1 MKEHDKVLQRK
12 KNIILATV
20 MLFVLNAVL
29 IIPLTNV
36 TPDQTG
42 MQITSWNKIFI
53 HVRLFS
59 FLMYIVYLF
68 SLFEKTA
75 KIEKRI
81 AKFIVAHI
89 DIIFLYA
96 IFVYLVIYELYTAY
110 FANYF
115 ISPDSSS
122 YMREAS
128 ALLEGNG
135 FYVDKLAGYDT
146 WFASWPIGYPV
157 LIALSTFIS
166 GKSVY
171 FASKLLSVALVG
183 FGLLVLYLRFKKDAW
198 IFSLIYLN
206 VGFLKIYGFTWSENP
221 FILNLLIWGIALA
234 AIIEEELPKKRWY
247 VIMVFGILGAF
258 LTRYFGIVTILFTGF
273 CLLLYIIYYFWV
285 NRSILIL
292 SKIKGLLCVEFFS
305 SAVVGLY
312 LTMNRIMGGQSSG
325 VNRLAWWDDYNTLI
339 TNLFEALTA
348 EIFNA
353 TRVDTLSLMPNFY
366 PESRAVVVILFLG
379 VLVHALIK
387 NYQAEKKIDY
397 KTIFIGAGVFYY
409 LLFIVIRFYSSMDR
423 FNHRFFAPAGMMV
436 SIGGLGL
443 IRDKFQGKLKN
454 IQIVICLFL
463 VVLCGG
469 LIQNIMHCTTETS
482 AYYIFY
488 DKVVSPVESIPSKGM
503 ILNYSGDYQLQAF
516 RPDIMTN
523 GQIAYDDTM
532 ETIALK
538 YDKSDSIW
546 IQRNVLN
553 AIVNDENYSEEI
565 RNSFSQYVVDGAD
578 EMEYIQIY

>member
-1 MKEHDKVLQRK
+1 MKEQDKVLKKK

-20 MLFVLNAVL
+20 MLLVLNAVL

-42 MQITSWNKIFI
+42 IQTTSWHKIFI
-53 HVRLFS
+53 HVRQFS
-59 FLMYIVYLF
+59 FLMYIIYLF

-81 AKFIVAHI
+81 VEFIVAHI
-89 DIIFLYA
+89 DIIFLCT
-96 IFVYLVIYELYTAY
+96 IFVYLAIYELYTAY
-110 FANYF
+110 FAHYF
-115 ISPDSSS
+115 ISPDSSN

-128 ALLEGNG
+128 AILEGNG

-146 WFASWPIGYPV
+146 WFANWPIGYPV
-157 LIALSTFIS
+157 LIAFFTFIS

-171 FASKLLSVALVG
+171 FASKLLSIALVG

-206 VGFLKIYGFTWSENP
+206 VGFLKIYGYTWSENP
-221 FILNLLIWGIALA
+221 FILNLIIWGIAIS
-234 AIIEEELPKKRWY
+234 AIIEEVLPKKRWY
-247 VIMVFGILGAF
+247 VIMTFGILGAF
-258 LTRYFGIVTILFTGF
+258 LTRYFGIVTILFTGL
-273 CLLLYIIYYFWV
+273 CILLYIIYYFGA
-285 NRSILIL
+285 NRSILVL
-292 SKIKGLLCVEFFS
+292 SKIKGLLCAEIFS
-305 SAVVGLY
+305 SAIIGLY

-339 TNLFEALTA
+339 TNLYEALTA
-348 EIFNA
+348 ELFNA
-353 TRVDTLSLMPNFY
+353 TRVDILSLMQDYY
-366 PESRAVVVILFLG
+366 PQSRAVAVILFLG
-379 VLVHALIK
+379 VLTYVLIK
-387 NYQAEKKIDY
+387 NYRNEKRFDY
-397 KTIFIGAGVFYY
+397 KTIFVGAGVFYY
-409 LLFIVIRFYSSMDR
+409 LLFIVIRFYSSMDD

-436 SIGGLGL
+436 SIGVLGL
-443 IRDKFQGKLKN
+443 IKDRFQGKLKN

-463 VVLCGG
+463 FVLCGG

-503 ILNYSGDYQLQAF
+503 ILNYSDGYHLRAF

-532 ETIALK
+532 DTIVLK

-565 RNSFSQYVVDGAD
+565 RNSFSQYVVEGAD